1 MLRKILPHAAIII
14 SMMYFVFFFIDRVN
28 SAMAFINNGMTKGLL
43 FILCMIT
50 IINALMLI
58 ADDRR
63 RTRARSRRSAP
74 QRSSQPRREAQ
85 PHYSDAYAA
94 ERRNYRR
101 YD

>member
-43 FILCMIT
+43 FILCIIT

-63 RTRARSRRSAP
+63 RTRARRRSVS
-74 QRSSQPRREAQ
+74 QRSSQPCREEQ
-85 PHYSDAYAA
+85 PHYSDAYAS
-94 ERRNYRR
+94 ERRSYRR

>member
-63 RTRARSRRSAP
+63 RTRARRRSAP

>member
-63 RTRARSRRSAP
+63 RTSARRRSAP